1 MHFWLSLL
9 RPKAGFFA
17 GLILLA
23 IFGCTKTG
31 KRKGI
36 VSVAATSQQNR
47 PQAASLDVGSTTKDT
62 AGACR
67 ARPRKDDSEET
78 DDDDSSDDDSDEEA
92 SELRLAGDQDSGN
105 ARDPSVNVGGN
116 SVRAAEDAEAIVSK
130 QCKNCHGGSGSTA
143 NSNSQGGNRG
153 GLSGR
158 FGRNNTNNI
167 VRSNIKFGGRDDLEV
182 RANDII
188 EEFENP
194 GRQHSSITNPDA
206 VVKAFEDLKK
216 AKERRL
222 EKQANNC
229 I

>member
-1 MHFWLSLL
+1 MHFWLTVL
-9 RPKAGFFA
+9 RPRAGFFA

-23 IFGCTKTG
+23 TFGCTKTS
-31 KRKGI
+31 KSKGV
-36 VSVAATSQQNR
+36 VSVAATNPQNR
-47 PQAASLDVGSTTKDT
+47 AQTASLEVGSTTKDT

-67 ARPRKDDSEET
+67 SRPKKDESEEAEEE
-78 DDDDSSDDDSDEEA
+78 SADDDSDEEA
-92 SELRLAGDQDSGN
+92 SELRLAGDENSGN
-105 ARDPSVNVGGN
+105 TREPSVNIGGN

-130 QCKNCHGGSGSTA
+130 QCKSCHGGSTSTA
-143 NSNSQGGNRG
+143 NNNNQGSNRG
-153 GLSGR
+153 GVLGR
-158 FGRNNTNNI
+158 FGRNNNSNV
-167 VRSNIKFGGRDDLEV
+167 VRSDIKFGGRDDLEV

-206 VVKAFEDLKK
+206 VVKAFEDLKN

-222 EKQANNC
+222 EKRANNC